1 MITEKHFNT
10 IMNKTPRNKRPA
22 FSVCVMRDGCR
33 DGNYYTAFVVGDELI
48 VPKENA
54 NWGKFDTMYHG
65 YNHMLQ
71 EIAHLRPQS
80 KITKLSDARA
90 DKMWKTFGGDAV
102 DRLSNAELT
111 ALGL

>member
-54 NWGKFDTMYHG
+54 NWG
-65 YNHMLQ
+65 NHMLQ
-71 EIAHLRPQS
+71 EISHLRPQS